1 MENKTNKELFDMLD
15 MLNEQYEEKK
25 KELLYFMD
33 NINNTSNIMSIIHNN
48 YIKCLEVLTNRNIPI
63 DEKYLSKEQDAN

>member
-1 MENKTNKELFDMLD
+1 MLD

-33 NINNTSNIMSIIHNN
+33 NINNTSNIMNIIHNN

>member
-1 MENKTNKELFDMLD
+1 MLD

>member
-1 MENKTNKELFDMLD
+1 MLD

-63 DEKYLSKEQDAN
+63 DEKYLSKEQDAD